1 MKGSSVILQILLT
14 FLIVIPL
21 LAALEGSDSAALW
34 AILSIM
40 MVPGVLSLGQR
51 LIKRQRSVRQV
62 SEG

>member
-40 MVPGVLSLGQR
+40 MAPGVLSLSQR

>member
-21 LAALEGSDSAALW
+21 LAALDGSDSAALW
-34 AILSIM
+34 AILAIM